1 MKRSLPILII
11 LLISFN
17 LKAQVLVPPHFRGG
31 EQAFHNFLSDHIK
44 LPKDTGSAVVRQ
56 GSVVVG
62 FIVEKDGTLSDLH
75 VIKHLTPYYD
85 AQALKVMNISPR
97 WVPATRDDRFIKSKY
112 SYSLNFY
119 LVD

>member
-1 MKRSLPILII
+1 MKKLLPTFII

-31 EQAFHNFLSDHIK
+31 ERAFHNFLSGHIK

-56 GSVVVG
+56 GSVVVS
-62 FIVEKDGTLSDLH
+62 FIVEKDGTLSDIK
-75 VIKHLTPYYD
+75 VIKHLAPYYD
-85 AQALKVMNISPR
+85 AEALRVMRLSPR

-112 SYSLNFY
+112 SYSLHFY